1 MNETIIFPNLHITLE
16 NVGKTFTVFG
26 IDIAYYGL
34 IIAIGMLLG
43 VALILHEAKRC
54 GKNEDDYLDLCIYT
68 IIFAVIG
75 ARLYYVILS
84 WDLYRDNLL
93 NIFNIRQGGLAI
105 YGGVIAG
112 IITGYIVCRIKKMR
126 FLETADMV
134 VLGLLVGQILGRWGN
149 FFNREAFGQYT
160 DGLFAMQ
167 LPLNAIR
174 SMDDVTTEMLN
185 HVELIGGDRFISVT
199 PTFLYESLWNLALLC
214 ILLLLRKRKQ
224 FDGQIFF
231 LYLLGYGIGRFWI
244 EGMRTDQLL
253 LWNTNIPVS
262 QALAALLV
270 IASLVLLGVGYVRM
284 KARGENKD
292 PEGKKVGDK
301 VE

>member
-1 MNETIIFPNLHITLE
+1 
-16 NVGKTFTVFG
+16 
-26 IDIAYYGL
+26 
-34 IIAIGMLLG
+34 
-43 VALILHEAKRC
+43 
-54 GKNEDDYLDLCIYT
+54 
-68 IIFAVIG
+68 
-75 ARLYYVILS
+75 
-84 WDLYRDNLL
+84 
-93 NIFNIRQGGLAI
+93 
-105 YGGVIAG
+105 
-112 IITGYIVCRIKKMR
+112 
-126 FLETADMV
+126 MV

-292 PEGKKVGDK
+292 PEGKKVGDQVGDK

>member
-1 MNETIIFPNLHITLE
+1 
-16 NVGKTFTVFG
+16 
-26 IDIAYYGL
+26 
-34 IIAIGMLLG
+34 
-43 VALILHEAKRC
+43 
-54 GKNEDDYLDLCIYT
+54 
-68 IIFAVIG
+68 
-75 ARLYYVILS
+75 
-84 WDLYRDNLL
+84 
-93 NIFNIRQGGLAI
+93 
-105 YGGVIAG
+105 
-112 IITGYIVCRIKKMR
+112 
-126 FLETADMV
+126 
-134 VLGLLVGQILGRWGN
+134 
-149 FFNREAFGQYT
+149 
-160 DGLFAMQ
+160 MQ

-284 KARGENKD
+284 KARGETKIRRGRKWGQSGVKNLI
-292 PEGKKVGDK
+292 
-301 VE
+301 

>member
-1 MNETIIFPNLHITLE
+1 MP
-16 NVGKTFTVFG
+16 V
-26 IDIAYYGL
+26 D
-34 IIAIGMLLG
+34 M
-43 VALILHEAKRC
+43 
-54 GKNEDDYLDLCIYT
+54 
-68 IIFAVIG
+68 
-75 ARLYYVILS
+75 
-84 WDLYRDNLL
+84 YRDNLL